1 MDWGSHEQD
10 SKNELMNRRAD
21 DIQQFFNLIA
31 SSMEI
36 CKKFCERIP
45 GIGDIN
51 PGDRE
56 LLYQSA
62 SLELVI
68 LRMAYRNKP
77 ETESFVFCNS
87 TVLHRYQCRQ
97 MFGDWLDGIVEL
109 SRALQAIDMDL
120 ASFAC
125 LCALSLVNERHGL
138 SDPKRVETLQNKVIN
153 ALKDHV
159 TYNPEAQ
166 RKGQGYFSK
175 ILDRLP
181 SLRSLSVQG
190 MQRIFFLK
198 LENLVPAPPI
208 IEKLFA

>member
-1 MDWGSHEQD
+1 MVVSRVQTTY
-10 SKNELMNRRAD
+10 L
-21 DIQQFFNLIA
+21 F
-31 SSMEI
+31 
-36 CKKFCERIP
+36 
-45 GIGDIN
+45 IN
-51 PGDRE
+51 FILHFYDTII
-56 LLYQSA
+56 Y
-62 SLELVI
+62 SLSI
-68 LRMAYRNKP
+68 
-77 ETESFVFCNS
+77 S
-87 TVLHRYQCRQ
+87 
-97 MFGDWLDGIVEL
+97 
-109 SRALQAIDMDL
+109 
-120 ASFAC
+120 
-125 LCALSLVNERHGL
+125 ERHGL

-175 ILDRLP
+175 ILDRLA

>member
-1 MDWGSHEQD
+1 MKKNRRKRPFIWVIIIPWHYDWFWNLQKKFKRYLIYLFFSQTLQNNFNFSLQLVDWGSHEQD

-68 LRMAYRNKP
+68 LRMAYRYLW
-77 ETESFVFCNS
+77 FVIRIITQIITSLNTYLS
-87 TVLHRYQCRQ
+87 ILH
-97 MFGDWLDGIVEL
+97 V
-109 SRALQAIDMDL
+109 
-120 ASFAC
+120 
-125 LCALSLVNERHGL
+125 
-138 SDPKRVETLQNKVIN
+138 
-153 ALKDHV
+153 
-159 TYNPEAQ
+159 
-166 RKGQGYFSK
+166 
-175 ILDRLP
+175 
-181 SLRSLSVQG
+181 
-190 MQRIFFLK
+190 
-198 LENLVPAPPI
+198 
-208 IEKLFA
+208 

>member
-1 MDWGSHEQD
+1 MFQGLRLFKGVRLFQTLEYLFIFYSIFLWWHY
-10 SKNELMNRRAD
+10 
-21 DIQQFFNLIA
+21 FFLLI
-31 SSMEI
+31 S
-36 CKKFCERIP
+36 
-45 GIGDIN
+45 
-51 PGDRE
+51 
-56 LLYQSA
+56 
-62 SLELVI
+62 
-68 LRMAYRNKP
+68 
-77 ETESFVFCNS
+77 
-87 TVLHRYQCRQ
+87 
-97 MFGDWLDGIVEL
+97 
-109 SRALQAIDMDL
+109 
-120 ASFAC
+120 
-125 LCALSLVNERHGL
+125 ERHGL

-208 IEKLFA
+208 IEKLFAWFEGWALRR

>member
-1 MDWGSHEQD
+1 MVVSRLPTY
-10 SKNELMNRRAD
+10 SYFIL
-21 DIQQFFNLIA
+21 
-31 SSMEI
+31 
-36 CKKFCERIP
+36 
-45 GIGDIN
+45 
-51 PGDRE
+51 
-56 LLYQSA
+56 QSYDN
-62 SLELVI
+62 I
-68 LRMAYRNKP
+68 
-77 ETESFVFCNS
+77 TSF
-87 TVLHRYQCRQ
+87 
-97 MFGDWLDGIVEL
+97 L
-109 SRALQAIDMDL
+109 SI
-120 ASFAC
+120 S
-125 LCALSLVNERHGL
+125 ERHGL

-175 ILDRLP
+175 ILDRLA